1 MKAIV
6 NIDCND
12 HSSNSVYNS
21 AFKVNELHLY
31 IRALDTQKNN
41 LRLEIITTESETFT
55 INVTI
60 DNGLIYY
67 LMPKA
72 FYSIKGTMKVRVLAN
87 EGNSDYFEFE
97 TIENLTGNEDLYCRK
112 NSLKFE
118 IIDCSKKPE
127 KKLYMVTGSVV
138 ANTNDTAVNIHTWE
152 SIQNLFN
159 EEFGFKPDDQTK
171 LGISFTNGDWNIS
184 ASPVP
189 TNTRVTGSSWVGDSS
204 QNKATNLYAMLERS
218 PGGAMRINF
227 AYFYY
232 N

>member
-41 LRLEIITTESETFT
+41 LRLEIITAESETFT

-67 LMPKA
+67 LIPKA

-97 TIENLTGNEDLYCRK
+97 TTENLTGNEDLYCRK

-118 IIDCSKKPE
+118 IIDCSKELE
-127 KKLYMVTGSVV
+127 KKLCMISGTHVV
-138 ANTNDTAVNIHTWE
+138 NFANSNGTLLHTWE
-152 SIQNLFN
+152 EIQNMFYEAFN
-159 EEFGFKPDDQTK
+159 FKPDDRTL
-171 LGISFTNGDWNIS
+171 LGITVVNGDTATTQEHVEGACWY
-184 ASPVP
+184 P
-189 TNTRVTGSSWVGDSS
+189 GDSS
-204 QNKATNLYAMLERS
+204 RGSGDVHVLIQNNFN
-218 PGGAMRINF
+218 GAMRINF

>member
-41 LRLEIITTESETFT
+41 LRLEIITAESETFT

-112 NSLKFE
+112 NSLRFE

-127 KKLYMVTGSVV
+127 KKLYMVSGTIVKTANNESTIVV
-138 ANTNDTAVNIHTWE
+138 HNWNEIVNM
-152 SIQNLFN
+152 FN
-159 EEFGFKPDDQTK
+159 SKFGFEPDDAMQ
-171 LGISFTNGDWNIS
+171 LGIIYTNGDTNATWTNIS
-184 ASPVP
+184 G
-189 TNTRVTGSSWVGDSS
+189 TYMSWANNEYRAVAGF
-204 QNKATNLYAMLERS
+204 NGNFN
-218 PGGAMRINF
+218 GAIRINY
-227 AYFYY
+227 AYFY
-232 N
+232 NH